1 MNIISEKIVS
11 LSEVKNI
18 LKDKKKEYSDEEKE
32 QFYEQKRAL
41 DHATKAAKLSVKDV
55 DKLIEEIKS
64 LGLSLTED
72 QMVKMAD
79 LLPETVDDVRA
90 IFAKERFRY
99 GEDDIKKILD
109 IVAKYR

>member
-1 MNIISEKIVS
+1 MNVIAEKIVP
-11 LSEVKNI
+11 LTEVKNI
-18 LKDKKKEYSDEEKE
+18 LKDKKKEYADEEKE

-41 DHATKAAKLSVKDV
+41 DHANKAVKLSVKDTS
-55 DKLIEEIKS
+55 KLIEEITA
-64 LGLSLTED
+64 LGLALTED
-72 QMVKMAD
+72 QTVKIAD

-109 IVAKYR
+109 VVAKYR

>member
-1 MNIISEKIVS
+1 MNVISERIVT
-11 LSEVKNI
+11 LAEVKNI
-18 LKDKKKEYSDEEKE
+18 LKDKKKDYTDEEKE

-41 DHATKAAKLSVKDV
+41 DHASKAAKLSVKDAF
-55 DKLIEEIKS
+55 KLIEEIKA

-72 QMVKMAD
+72 QGVKIAD

-99 GEDDIKKILD
+99 SEDDIKKILD
-109 IVAKYR
+109 VVSKYR